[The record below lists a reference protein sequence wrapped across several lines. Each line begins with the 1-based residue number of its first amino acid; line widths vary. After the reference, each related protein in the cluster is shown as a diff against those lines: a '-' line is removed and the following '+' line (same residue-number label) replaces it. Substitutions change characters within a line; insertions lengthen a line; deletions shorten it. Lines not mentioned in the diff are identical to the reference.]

1 MTNGQPPLTMTLLIY
16 GVIAVLLIFRY
27 SRPMRMS
34 IARMWVGPVIF
45 LALTGFAIWGEQQM
59 TPTSPEIIALA
70 LGAGVVLG
78 IPLGVLRGM
87 HTTVRA
93 TDRPGVMYLGP
104 SWIVAVIWL
113 GAFSI
118 RAGLR
123 IAMTGSPY
131 ADPLGDGLLAFAIG
145 MLVTSYY
152 VIYRKY
158 RSLEHQAGQI

>member
-1 MTNGQPPLTMTLLIY
+1 MSSSPVVVYVLIAALM
-16 GVIAVLLIFRY
+16 VWRY
-27 SRPMRMS
+27 SRPMRMT

-45 LALTGFAIWGEQQM
+45 LVMTAMAIWGEEHAAPM
-59 TPTSPEIIALA
+59 PAAVIAGALF
-70 LGAGVVLG
+70 LGAIAG
-78 IPLGVLRGM
+78 IPFGILRGV
-87 HTTVRA
+87 HTTVNA

-104 SWIVAVIWL
+104 SWIVAVVWL
-113 GAFSI
+113 GAFAV

-123 IAMTGSPY
+123 IAFANTPF
-131 ADPLGDGLLAFAIG
+131 AFPLGDGLLMLAIA